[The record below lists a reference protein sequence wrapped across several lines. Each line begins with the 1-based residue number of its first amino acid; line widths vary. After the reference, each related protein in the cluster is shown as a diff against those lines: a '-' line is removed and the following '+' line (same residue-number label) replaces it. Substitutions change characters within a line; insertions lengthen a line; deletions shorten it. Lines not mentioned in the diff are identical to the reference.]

1 MVNRP
6 TKIKVLSAGDMTVAR
21 REDFWGRARERVQPP
36 AALLQDLPLD
46 ADRQIHIDRNGLV
59 IQCGRT
65 EMRLKH
71 RCNHAGIQ
79 FRVR

>member
-6 TKIKVLSAGDMTVAR
+6 TKIKALSAGDMTVAR

-46 ADRQIHIDRNGLV
+46 ANRQIHIDRNGLV
-59 IQCGRT
+59 VQRGRT
-65 EMRLKH
+65 EVRLEH
-71 RCNHAGIQ
+71 CCNHAGIQ
-79 FRVR
+79 FRVG